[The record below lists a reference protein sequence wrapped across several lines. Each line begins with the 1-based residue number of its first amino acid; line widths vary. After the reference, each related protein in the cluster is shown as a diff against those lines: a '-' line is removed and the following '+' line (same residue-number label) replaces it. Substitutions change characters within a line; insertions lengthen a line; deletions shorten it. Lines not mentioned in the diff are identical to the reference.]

1 MDIYIFIAIFISFLW
16 GIQPIV
22 HKHLLNR
29 YNFITIMLISTIVNF
44 SLILAVSITRNK
56 EILVDMN
63 KLTFRDLFILVL
75 VSSFTIFLAN
85 MMYYYILKNHE
96 SSIISALVYSS
107 PVFTLII
114 AYIFFKERLDI
125 YGVSGILLMIFGVIL
140 VSNNNKFSKEME
152 FLSNK

>member
-22 HKHLLNR
+22 HKHLLNK

-56 EILVDMN
+56 EILADMN

-114 AYIFFKERLDI
+114 AYIFLKERLDI
-125 YGVSGILLMIFGVIL
+125 YGISGIFFMILGVIL

>member
-1 MDIYIFIAIFISFLW
+1 MDTYILIALFISFLW

-22 HKHLLNR
+22 HKHLLNK

-114 AYIFFKERLDI
+114 AYIFLKERLDI
-125 YGVSGILLMIFGVIL
+125 YGVSGIFLMIFGVIL

>member
-22 HKHLLNR
+22 HKHLLNK
-29 YNFITIMLISTIVNF
+29 YNFITIMLISTIVNC

-56 EILVDMN
+56 EILADMN

-114 AYIFFKERLDI
+114 AYIFLKERLDI
-125 YGVSGILLMIFGVIL
+125 YGISGIFLMILGVIL

>member
-1 MDIYIFIAIFISFLW
+1 MQFS
-16 GIQPIV
+16 
-22 HKHLLNR
+22 HLL
-29 YNFITIMLISTIVNF
+29 
-44 SLILAVSITRNK
+44 
-56 EILVDMN
+56 
-63 KLTFRDLFILVL
+63 
-75 VSSFTIFLAN
+75 IFLAN

-114 AYIFFKERLDI
+114 AYIFLKERLDI
-125 YGVSGILLMIFGVIL
+125 YGISGIFLMILGVIL

>member
-1 MDIYIFIAIFISFLW
+1 
-16 GIQPIV
+16 
-22 HKHLLNR
+22 
-29 YNFITIMLISTIVNF
+29 MLISTIVNF

-56 EILVDMN
+56 EILADMN

>member
-22 HKHLLNR
+22 HKHLLNK

-56 EILVDMN
+56 EVFADMN

-96 SSIISALVYSS
+96 SSELS
-107 PVFTLII
+107 
-114 AYIFFKERLDI
+114 
-125 YGVSGILLMIFGVIL
+125 
-140 VSNNNKFSKEME
+140 VSNPAN
-152 FLSNK
+152 LSS

>member
-22 HKHLLNR
+22 HKHLLNK

-56 EILVDMN
+56 EILADMN

-114 AYIFFKERLDI
+114 AYIFLKERLDI
-125 YGVSGILLMIFGVIL
+125 YGISGIFLMILGVIL
-140 VSNNNKFSKEME
+140 VSNNNNFSKEME

>member
-56 EILVDMN
+56 EILADMN

-114 AYIFFKERLDI
+114 AYIFLKERLDI
-125 YGVSGILLMIFGVIL
+125 YGVSGILLMILGVIL

>member
-22 HKHLLNR
+22 HKHLLNK

-56 EILVDMN
+56 EILADMN

-114 AYIFFKERLDI
+114 AYIFLKERLDI
-125 YGVSGILLMIFGVIL
+125 YGVSGIFLMILGVIL

>member
-125 YGVSGILLMIFGVIL
+125 YGISGIFLMILGVIL

>member
-1 MDIYIFIAIFISFLW
+1 MDTYILIALFISFLW

-22 HKHLLNR
+22 HKHLLNK

-56 EILVDMN
+56 EILADMN

>member
-56 EILVDMN
+56 EILADMN

>member
-1 MDIYIFIAIFISFLW
+1 MDIFIAIFISFLW

-22 HKHLLNR
+22 HKHLLNK

-56 EILVDMN
+56 EILADMN

-114 AYIFFKERLDI
+114 AYIFLKERLDI
-125 YGVSGILLMIFGVIL
+125 YGISGIFLMILGVIL

>member
-22 HKHLLNR
+22 HKHLLNK

-56 EILVDMN
+56 EILADMN

-96 SSIISALVYSS
+96 SSIISAFVYSS

-114 AYIFFKERLDI
+114 AYIFLKERLDI
-125 YGVSGILLMIFGVIL
+125 YGISGIFLMILGVIL

>member
-114 AYIFFKERLDI
+114 AYIFLKERLDI
-125 YGVSGILLMIFGVIL
+125 YGLSGILLMILGVIL